1 MKKTIY
7 IIIAVIILTT
17 CSSRNEKNAKKTA
30 NEFIDSLQRQDYEKT
45 ISYFSED
52 YLYKCNINLPPEEIF
67 RKQEQEY
74 GRILSYK
81 IKSFSSSET
90 FSLCNIGRE
99 NTQEVVY
106 YYITYRIERERG
118 NSLMML
124 KFRQQA
130 GSAEIRLIEE
140 HTKSL

>member
-1 MKKTIY
+1 MKKIIY

-30 NEFIDSLQRQDYEKT
+30 NEFIDSLQRQDYEKV

-81 IKSFSSSET
+81 
-90 FSLCNIGRE
+90 
-99 NTQEVVY
+99 
-106 YYITYRIERERG
+106 
-118 NSLMML
+118 
-124 KFRQQA
+124 
-130 GSAEIRLIEE
+130 
-140 HTKSL
+140 